1 MKLQGMWL
9 GFSPS
14 FAFLQ
19 HLPHPQT
26 GEMIDCTHWFFR
38 KHQ

>member
-1 MKLQGMWL
+1 MNKGDLWL

-19 HLPHPQT
+19 HHPDPKS
-26 GEMIDCTHWFFR
+26 GEIIDCTHWFFR
-38 KHQ
+38 KHR